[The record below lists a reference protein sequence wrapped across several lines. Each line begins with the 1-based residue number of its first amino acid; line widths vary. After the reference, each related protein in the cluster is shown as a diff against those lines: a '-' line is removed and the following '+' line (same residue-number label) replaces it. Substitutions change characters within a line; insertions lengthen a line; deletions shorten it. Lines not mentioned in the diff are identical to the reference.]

1 MSIPRSPH
9 LRPAG
14 AAPQPTA
21 ASGDLRQIRDAVR
34 GQSSEIPR
42 TAAIEQLLASGYP
55 NAHEELRALLE
66 DESAPTRIRHLAAV
80 SLPRTDR
87 IAAERILVRA
97 LRPTDTV
104 ILAGVLRA
112 LGQIGGRE
120 ALDAIERVLPDTRG
134 AARKHAEFAVLLITH
149 RLGIDGHE
157 PPRAAAPPELLE
169 QTPGA
174 NGRIRVRNALSA
186 EAERALLSLGAR
198 PYGIELVTEPMYE
211 FRCDRCSGMV
221 LLNRELTGSDAL
233 ATLRKR
239 KAIFAIGALRNRSLG
254 TYSTAA
260 LVLTSP
266 DASGDAIHI
275 AIYLTSG
282 DLIFVGEAPV
292 RNEVASWTLRAV
304 RRLGAFPFRADGQF
318 EKGQLLIRSAASGRH
333 VVHQA
338 APEPIDLARP
348 LSGAKGN

>member
-1 MSIPRSPH
+1 MSIPRSPQP
-9 LRPAG
+9 RTTEAPAQP
-14 AAPQPTA
+14 AAS
-21 ASGDLRQIRDAVR
+21 SGDLRQIRDAVR
-34 GQSSEIPR
+34 GRSSEIPR
-42 TAAIEQLLASGYP
+42 TAAIEQLVASGYP
-55 NAHEELRALLE
+55 NAHDELRALLE

-87 IAAERILVRA
+87 IAAERILVQA

-104 ILAGVLRA
+104 ILTGVLRA

-120 ALDAIERVLPDTRG
+120 ALDAIERVLPDTSG

-157 PPRAAAPPELLE
+157 PPRAAPPELLE

-174 NGRIRVRNALSA
+174 DGRIRVRQALSA
-186 EAERALLSLGAR
+186 EAERTLLSLGAR
-198 PYGIELVTEPMYE
+198 PYGLELATDPMYE
-211 FRCDRCSGMV
+211 FRCDRCSGMI
-221 LLNRELTGSDAL
+221 LLNRELTGADAL

-254 TYSTAA
+254 TYSAAA

-266 DASGDAIHI
+266 DVSGGTIHV

-282 DLIFVGEAPV
+282 DRIFVGEAPV
-292 RNEVASWTLRAV
+292 RNEVATWTLRAV

-318 EKGQLLIRSAASGRH
+318 EKGRLLIRSAASGRH

-338 APEPIDLARP
+338 APEPVDLARP
-348 LSGAKGN
+348 LAGAKGS